1 MATSRTPSSL
11 STSLAGWVEGAL
23 AFLRRWAE
31 PPLAF
36 VRRAPDLAALVAMAL
51 LGFGISVY
59 LTTVHYAK
67 VPLVCNSG
75 GIINCASVTTSA
87 YSVIP
92 GTSIPI
98 TVPGMLWFAVS
109 GALAIVALVALQ
121 RGEAE
126 PERLR
131 LAHAVWGG
139 LGLAFVLYLVYAEI
153 VRLHQICEWCT
164 AVHVLTLLTFLVALY
179 RLQQAQT
186 AADTRMDDDEASM
199 LAEEYDQSE
208 R

>member
-1 MATSRTPSSL
+1 MATSRASSL
-11 STSLAGWVEGAL
+11 STSLAGWAEGGLAL
-23 AFLRRWAE
+23 
-31 PPLAF
+31 

-51 LGFGISVY
+51 LGLGISVY

-67 VPLVCNSG
+67 AGLVCPTG
-75 GIINCASVTTSA
+75 GVFNCAAVTSSA

-92 GTSIPI
+92 GTQIPI
-98 TVPGMLWFAVS
+98 TIPGMLWFAVS
-109 GALAIVALVALQ
+109 GALAVVALVALQ

-131 LAHAVWGG
+131 LAHAIWGG
-139 LGLAFVLYLVYAEI
+139 LGLVFVLYLVYAEI
-153 VRLHQICEWCT
+153 VKLHQICEWCT

-186 AADTRMDDDEASM
+186 AGDTEMDDEAAM
-199 LAEEYDQSE
+199 LAEEYEQS
-208 R
+208 

>member
-23 AFLRRWAE
+23 ALVRRWAE
-31 PPLAF
+31 PSLAF

-51 LGFGISVY
+51 LGLGISVY
-59 LTTVHYAK
+59 LTTVHYTK
-67 VPLVCNSG
+67 VALICTTG
-75 GIINCASVTTSA
+75 GIINCASVTSSA

-92 GTSIPI
+92 GTQIPI
-98 TVPGMLWFAVS
+98 TIPGMLWLAV
-109 GALAIVALVALQ
+109 VALVALR

-126 PERLR
+126 SEQLR

-153 VRLHQICEWCT
+153 VKLHQICEWCT
-164 AVHVLTLLTFLVALY
+164 AVHLLTLLTFLVALY
-179 RLQQAQT
+179 RFQQAQT
-186 AADTRMDDDEASM
+186 AVDTQTDDDEAAL

>member
-1 MATSRTPSSL
+1 MATSRASSL

-23 AFLRRWAE
+23 ALI
-31 PPLAF
+31 
-36 VRRAPDLAALVAMAL
+36 RRAPALVALVAMAA

-59 LTTVHYAK
+59 LTTVHYVK
-67 VPLVCNSG
+67 VPLVCTTG
-75 GIINCASVTTSA
+75 GIINCAAVTSSA

-109 GALAIVALVALQ
+109 GALAVVALVALQ
-121 RGEAE
+121 RGVGE

-131 LAHAVWGG
+131 LSHAVWGG

-153 VRLHQICEWCT
+153 VKLRQICEWCT
-164 AVHVLTLLTFLVALY
+164 AVHVLTLLTFLIVLY

-186 AADTRMDDDEASM
+186 AVDTELDDDEAAL
-199 LAEEYDQSE
+199 LAEEYEQS
-208 R
+208 